1 MKVKIDTPL
10 LSVDRYML
18 LRHTLQQTLSTHLNF
33 VAGGW
38 IEYDSATPEAVWV
51 LHQTEGKVIKLF
63 YLSTILPLLRAQLC
77 TDEFLTFRFQTIL
90 ALILPEGTSQPL
102 SFSVL
107 LKNEIWCST
116 ISQTRRI
123 RFLPTLISS
132 KRILY
137 FSVTENRLNC
147 NKSLAG
153 FLIDIYCHATKTMH

>member
-1 MKVKIDTPL
+1 MILRLPKLSESFIKLKVK
-10 LSVDRYML
+10 S
-18 LRHTLQQTLSTHLNF
+18 LNCF
-33 VAGGW
+33 
-38 IEYDSATPEAVWV
+38 IS
-51 LHQTEGKVIKLF
+51 QLF
-63 YLSTILPLLRAQLC
+63 SLFLEHNFAPTS
-77 TDEFLTFRFQTIL
+77 FLTFRFQTIL

-132 KRILY
+132 KRILF

-147 NKSLAG
+147 NRSLAG
-153 FLIDIYCHATKTMH
+153 FLIDIYCHATKIMH

>member
-1 MKVKIDTPL
+1 
-10 LSVDRYML
+10 ML
-18 LRHTLQQTLSTHLNF
+18 TDICLRRHTLQQTLSTHLNF

-38 IEYDSATPEAVWV
+38 IECDSATPEAVWV

-63 YLSTILPLLRAQLC
+63 YL
-77 TDEFLTFRFQTIL
+77 FLEHSFAPTSFLNFRFQTIL

-132 KRILY
+132 KRILF
-137 FSVTENRLNC
+137 FSVTKNRLNC

-153 FLIDIYCHATKTMH
+153 FLIDIYCHATKIMH